1 MAEHA
6 EGLTP
11 AVFTKW
17 CPKPGPM
24 TMAVVEAAIDLSC
37 QRLGVETIDLLQ
49 FHWWQYEHPAYLDAL
64 RHLDALRARG
74 RIRHLA
80 LTNFDAA
87 HLRVVLGC
95 GIKIVSNQICYGCL
109 DMRAAGEM
117 TALCEE
123 HGVKLICFGV
133 LAGGFLSDKWVGLPE
148 PAVDDINDWSKM
160 KYKRFVDI
168 IGGWDRLQALLSALH
183 AVGAK
188 HGASV
193 ANVAVRYIMQQ
204 PAVAAVI
211 VGARLGQSSHIQ
223 ENLAVFGF
231 SLDES
236 DRAQIGAAIGGLTP
250 VPGDCGDEYRKP
262 PFLTATGDLSDHL
275 ESLPQVFS
283 ATPTPR
289 GARVR
294 AHHRLRPAWLNASW
308 RRRFHPD
315 MAVFASFILLGRVST
330 PTHAACCRWTPGRRG
345 RTLPG
350 SAGRCALGIS
360 SRSAGRRRR
369 TRTAA
374 WWRRGTR
381 GRRRHTPSTKR
392 SPPSPRS
399 A

>member
-87 HLRVVLGC
+87 HLRVVLSS
-95 GIKIVSNQICYGCL
+95 GIKIVSNQVCYGCL

-117 TALCEE
+117 TALCAE

-294 AHHRLRPAWLNASW
+294 APPLAAVVTQRFLAAAFPSRHGCVCQFHLVGLRL
-308 RRRFHPD
+308 HTD
-315 MAVFASFILLGRVST
+315 T
-330 PTHAACCRWTPGRRG
+330 AACCRWTPGRRG
-345 RTLPG
+345 RTWQG

-360 SRSAGRRRR
+360 SRSAAPRRR

-381 GRRRHTPSTKR
+381 GRRRHTPSTRR

>member
-64 RHLDALRARG
+64 RHLDTLRARG

-148 PAVDDINDWSKM
+148 PTVDDINDWSKM

-236 DRAQIGAAIGGLTP
+236 DRAQIGAAIEGLTP

-289 GARVR
+289 GARVS
-294 AHHRLRPAWLNASW
+294 A
-308 RRRFHPD
+308 
-315 MAVFASFILLGRVST
+315 T
-330 PTHAACCRWTPGRRG
+330 ACSR
-345 RTLPG
+345 
-350 SAGRCALGIS
+350 RCATLIGRGVSIPTTEDCVCKFR
-360 SRSAGRRRR
+360 SRW
-369 TRTAA
+369 AA
-374 WWRRGTR
+374 SPH
-381 GRRRHTPSTKR
+381 RHCCVL
-392 SPPSPRS
+392 
-399 A
+399 